1 MNAQLFEAI
10 HKIRQ
15 RQQHLEHE
23 PEEPDYFEAE
33 RSRGDFICGG
43 RSLTVEQ
50 RQELKA
56 QFQKSGR
63 KS

>member
-1 MNAQLFEAI
+1 MDTQLLEAI
-10 HKIRQ
+10 YKIRQ

-33 RSRGDFICGG
+33 RRRKDFICGCK
-43 RSLTVEQ
+43 SLTVEQ

-56 QFQKSGR
+56 QFQKSGS